1 VRSCKWQLIGVDFQN
16 LPLAH
21 RRGHL
26 EFGLCLLLFGFMED
40 LLSKISTLP
49 TLRAAWQR
57 VLENGGCRGA
67 DGVSLERFAFNL
79 ESNLRDLSSSLQN
92 QNYHPYPLLRFPV
105 PKRVDQFASL
115 PVDQLTGK
123 PANRLTSQRFLSV
136 PTVRDRIAQTAVFLV
151 TKEIFEAEFENVS
164 HAYREGRG
172 VKTAVWDVKEWRDK
186 GFRFAVDADIDDYF
200 DSIPHNI
207 LLDKLRKLFP
217 NEPYILR
224 LFEKW
229 IRAEIYDGEKIWT
242 LEKGIPQG
250 SVVSPYLANL
260 VLDILDET
268 LMGFKMKLVRYADDF
283 LILCK
288 TEAEAKDAI
297 ELTDMLLEDLKL
309 DLNPIKTKI
318 VSFDQGFKFL
328 GAIFLYDGIFMPFPQ
343 KRQKGPPPKLPPPL
357 TLRRYLELKN
367 KPI

>member
-1 VRSCKWQLIGVDFQN
+1 
-16 LPLAH
+16 
-21 RRGHL
+21 
-26 EFGLCLLLFGFMED
+26 MED
-40 LLSKISTLP
+40 LSKKIFTLP
-49 TLRAAWQR
+49 TLKSAWQR
-57 VLENGGCRGA
+57 VLENGGCAGA
-67 DGVSLERFAFNL
+67 DGVSLNRFAFNL
-79 ESNLRDLSSSLQN
+79 EANLQDLSASLQN
-92 QNYHPYPLLRFPV
+92 QSYHPYPLLRFPV
-105 PKRVDQFASL
+105 PKRASNKL
-115 PVDQLTGK
+115 QVASKDMPSAD
-123 PANRLTSQRFLSV
+123 NQRFLSV
-136 PTVRDRIAQTAVFLV
+136 PTVRDRVAQTAVFLV

-172 VKTAVWDVKEWRDK
+172 VKTAVWNIKEWRDK

-200 DSIPHNI
+200 DSIPHEI

-250 SVVSPYLANL
+250 SVVSPHLANL

-268 LMGFKMKLVRYADDF
+268 LMSFKMKLVRYADDF

-288 TEAEAKDAI
+288 TEKEAKDAI

-343 KRQKGPPPKLPPPL
+343 KRQKGPPSKLPPPL

-367 KPI
+367 K

>member
-1 VRSCKWQLIGVDFQN
+1 MNSLIG
-16 LPLAH
+16 
-21 RRGHL
+21 HL
-26 EFGLCLLLFGFMED
+26 ID
-40 LLSKISTLP
+40 YDTL
-49 TLRAAWQR
+49 TAAWQR
-57 VLENGGCRGA
+57 VLENGGCAGA
-67 DGVSLERFAFNL
+67 DGVSLQRFAASLDANL
-79 ESNLRDLSSSLQN
+79 HGLNTCFAEQT
-92 QNYHPYPLLRFPV
+92 YHPYPLLRFPI
-105 PKRVDQFASL
+105 PKKDKRQIEKSKVAFCSL
-115 PVDQLTGK
+115 PFDVS
-123 PANRLTSQRFLSV
+123 NSCRFLSV

-151 TKEIFEAEFENVS
+151 TKTIFEKEFENVS

-172 VKTAVWDVKEWRDK
+172 VKTAVWDIKEWRDK

-200 DSIPHNI
+200 DSIPHDVLI
-207 LLDKLRKLFP
+207 GKLRKLFP
-217 NEPYILR
+217 NEPYLLR

-229 IRAEIYDGEKIWT
+229 ICAEIYDGEKIWT

-250 SVVSPYLANL
+250 SVVAPYLANL

-268 LMGFKMKLVRYADDF
+268 LMSFKMKLVRYADDF

-328 GAIFLYDGIFMPFPQ
+328 GAVFLYDGIFMPFPQ